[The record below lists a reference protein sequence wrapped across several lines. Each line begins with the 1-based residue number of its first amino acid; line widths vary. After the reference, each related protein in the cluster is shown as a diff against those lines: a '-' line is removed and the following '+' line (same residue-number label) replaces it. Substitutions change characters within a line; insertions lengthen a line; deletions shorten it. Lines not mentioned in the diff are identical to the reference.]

1 MKSFY
6 LSYFINFEDLDQLD
20 NSYYK
25 NTLINLSKKFG
36 KIYLVNIGNITGL
49 KKNSNNYKFNNTK
62 FFELINPK
70 NLTELNIFLKDK
82 KIVVLHSI
90 MRTLNNLPLL
100 ILLKFN
106 DVKLVELS
114 NLGNIQIGTEYFV
127 GAKSIRSFRHVF
139 IKNLIKKIFNILAI
153 LKIIS
158 KVECKFVSNK
168 KIYKNFK
175 NKSKL
180 NKFFSYY
187 KDIIFV
193 KSNIY
198 EIESKKKIIEKYI
211 VLIDIFPLYGQ
222 FTDYMKVDNSK
233 LKNHYSNLN
242 KLLNYLSKILK
253 KKVIVCIHPKYP
265 ISVYKKFLPNKK
277 VIKYMTEKY
286 IEMSHVVLQY
296 NSSAILC
303 AIKHNKKIISVQAEV
318 FKGIK
323 YSSSIYQERLGTEV
337 ITLKKEY
344 TINRDK
350 LIKQL
355 NKRVKNYS
363 NYKKLYFGTEN
374 KNLSSKDIG
383 KYLTKFN
390 N

>member
-49 KKNSNNYKFNNTK
+49 KKNSYNYKFNNTK

-153 LKIIS
+153 LK
-158 KVECKFVSNK
+158 
-168 KIYKNFK
+168 
-175 NKSKL
+175 
-180 NKFFSYY
+180 
-187 KDIIFV
+187 
-193 KSNIY
+193 
-198 EIESKKKIIEKYI
+198 
-211 VLIDIFPLYGQ
+211 
-222 FTDYMKVDNSK
+222 
-233 LKNHYSNLN
+233 
-242 KLLNYLSKILK
+242 NY
-253 KKVIVCIHPKYP
+253 
-265 ISVYKKFLPNKK
+265 F
-277 VIKYMTEKY
+277 
-286 IEMSHVVLQY
+286 
-296 NSSAILC
+296 
-303 AIKHNKKIISVQAEV
+303 
-318 FKGIK
+318 
-323 YSSSIYQERLGTEV
+323 
-337 ITLKKEY
+337 
-344 TINRDK
+344 
-350 LIKQL
+350 
-355 NKRVKNYS
+355 
-363 NYKKLYFGTEN
+363 
-374 KNLSSKDIG
+374 
-383 KYLTKFN
+383 
-390 N
+390 